1 MPSHLFV
8 LTELYF
14 RLKFLQRIGNLRKL
28 LCHLVGILLLNSMN
42 LQILNLVQKLTSL
55 LRQLLMLSLI
65 HI

>member
-14 RLKFLQRIGNLRKL
+14 RLEFLQRIGNLRKL

-42 LQILNLVQKLTSL
+42 LQILNLVQIVTS
-55 LRQLLMLSLI
+55 
-65 HI
+65 